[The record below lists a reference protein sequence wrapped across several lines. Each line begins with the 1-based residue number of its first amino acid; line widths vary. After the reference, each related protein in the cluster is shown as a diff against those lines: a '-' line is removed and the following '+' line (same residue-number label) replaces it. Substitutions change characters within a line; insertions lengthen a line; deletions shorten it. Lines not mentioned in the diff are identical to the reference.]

1 MPCYCQVLHL
11 TPNQHPNTK
20 LWSEVLPYIIHR
32 LYDRKHNSLKF
43 DSTVSHLRM
52 IFLKSHSDNISAP
65 LPTFHTKSFTFE
77 NITSSALG
85 SRYHLFFSQEF
96 IFVLKNTQIVNLKL
110 PISIVNTSLTSF
122 HLRYLNCRNFNS
134 SFNNST
140 CFYLI

>member
-1 MPCYCQVLHL
+1 MPCDCQVLHL
-11 TPNQHPNTK
+11 TPHQHPNTK

-43 DSTVSHLRM
+43 DHTVSHLRM

-77 NITSSALG
+77 NITSSALER
-85 SRYHLFFSQEF
+85 RYHPFPLMNVL
-96 IFVLKNTQIVNLKL
+96 FVLKNTQIVNLKL
-110 PISIVNTSLTSF
+110 PISIVNMSATFL
-122 HLRYLNCRNFNS
+122 HLRYLNCRNFNC